1 MCHVL
6 QLCKACFIGKVAHSI
21 VAVKVAETAAGEL
34 DEITSK
40 SRAAPRRC
48 LKFSQLLLLICVKVV
63 YAIVCT
69 QCCIY
74 DMPPTFA

>member
-1 MCHVL
+1 MHS
-6 QLCKACFIGKVAHSI
+6 FIGKVAHSI
-21 VAVKVAETAAGEL
+21 VAVKVANTAAGEL

-40 SRAAPRRC
+40 SRAAPFEVFPTALAGMC
-48 LKFSQLLLLICVKVV
+48 KGSI
-63 YAIVCT
+63 YHIVCT